1 MTESYFNVVK
11 YFAQGFKLSLTVPF
25 RRKFT
30 AKDIFSIVLSWPVLH
45 LRRHT
50 KELNSA
56 QLNVPLICLLFRST
70 RLAGTK
76 VLSKGYKFLNT
87 LKANLKKYETLVTI
101 QLIRYFQ
108 ISWPDVV
115 SLILKMVNVC
125 NMTFLFFWRDRHR
138 NSETKTK
145 KRTQVRKA
153 KRINHGVSKIFQG
166 LMDETLNCS

>member
-11 YFAQGFKLSLTVPF
+11 YFAQGFKLSLTVPL

-30 AKDIFSIVLSWPVLH
+30 AKDNFSIVLSWPVLH

-56 QLNVPLICLLFRST
+56 QLKVPLICLLFRST

-87 LKANLKKYETLVTI
+87 LKANLKKYENLVTI

-115 SLILKMVNVC
+115 SLILKTVNVC
-125 NMTFLFFWRDRHR
+125 NMTLIFSFGG
-138 NSETKTK
+138 TGTGTQ
-145 KRTQVRKA
+145 KRRRKNEPKFVRP
-153 KRINHGVSKIFQG
+153 QG
-166 LMDETLNCS
+166 